1 MKKKKTGL
9 LSYDGKLVGFL
20 NKTGEIILL
29 DMAFLVCCLP
39 VVTIVPALTSLYY
52 ATMKSIRRERGYPL
66 KEFFSSMKRTLP
78 KGILLTVLC
87 LIWLAALFFG
97 KIRFSGADG
106 ERTTMSV
113 LYGFLILV
121 SVCVLICLF
130 PVFSRFELR
139 LTGII
144 KLAFV
149 MSIRFLPLTVLEL
162 AGTVLTGWILV
173 YFLPVPCFFF
183 VPGLWCL
190 ALTFPMEKALQRYT
204 PKPEEGEEQ
213 WYDK

>member
-39 VVTIVPALTSLYY
+39 VVTILPALTSLYY

-78 KGILLTVLC
+78 KGILLTVIWL
-87 LIWLAALFFG
+87 LWLAALFFG
-97 KIRFSGADG
+97 RDYFSGADG
-106 ERTTMSV
+106 ERTAMSV
-113 LYGFLILV
+113 LYGFLIFV
-121 SVCVLICLF
+121 SACVLICLF
-130 PVFSRFELR
+130 PVFSRFELK
-139 LTGII
+139 LTGIL

-162 AGTVLTGWILV
+162 AGTVLIGWVLV
-173 YFLPVPCFFF
+173 YFLPIPCFFF

-190 ALTFPMEKALQRYT
+190 VLTFPMEKALRAYM
-204 PKPEEGEEQ
+204 PKAKEGEEQ